1 MDAEVYYYTL
11 DGKNGEIDDYKSIHL
26 EEGSNSFGNET
37 ITLQKMQHCYA
48 IKSESNGQYQHEDMQ
63 IRYIKVVVPTKAR
76 AALMTIKAYFTTE
89 ENSFAPEFGLHL
101 SEEIVDLKLRL
112 SDVNIELWGFV
123 ELGGKLTKYIK
134 EKSGC
139 REESSWKL
147 IQPSFVSSVNE
158 KCGTGACVPKG
169 FPFSNMD
176 LRTCDNF
183 NEYDCP
189 SRVLKKLLKTD
200 QNANTVPCTKL
211 EYHGSKK
218 IYWIEGFRAIS
229 EELFWDNY
237 HIGKGNYLIQFNF
250 KQPEIM
256 ALSEEYYVVQTLDL
270 IGIVGGTLGL
280 FVEFTF
286 YHLFSFFLN
295 VIQPLA
301 SKVKMNG
308 R

>member
-1 MDAEVYYYTL
+1 MNAEVYYYTL
-11 DGKNGEIDDYKSIHL
+11 DGKNGLYDYKSIHL
-26 EEGSNSFGNET
+26 QEGSNSFGNET
-37 ITLQKMQHCYA
+37 ITLQKMQYCYA
-48 IKSESNGQYQHEDMQ
+48 IKSESNSQYQHEDMQ
-63 IRYIKVVVPTKAR
+63 IRYIKLVVPTKAQ
-76 AALMTIKAYFTTE
+76 ATLMTIKVYFTTK
-89 ENSFAPEFGLHL
+89 ENSFAPEFGFHL
-101 SEEIVDLKLRL
+101 SEGIVDLKLR
-112 SDVNIELWGFV
+112 SSHVNEQLWGFV

-147 IQPSFVSSVNE
+147 IQPSFVSSVKE

-169 FPFSNMD
+169 FPFPNID
-176 LRTCDNF
+176 LRTCDNL

-189 SRVLKKLLKTD
+189 SRVLKKLLRTD
-200 QNANTVPCTKL
+200 KNANTVPCTKL
-211 EYHGSKK
+211 EYYGSKK
-218 IYWIEGFRAIS
+218 IYLIDGFRTIS
-229 EELFWDNY
+229 EEMFWDNY

-256 ALSEEYYVVQTLDL
+256 TLNEEYYVVQTLDL

-286 YHLFSFFLN
+286 YGLFSFFLN